1 LGFAICNGFGLPLAT
16 TLDYHYLTRDFENTI
31 ACSDAVVV
39 PTRPSFND
47 VEPFLH
53 TLKMIQTV
61 KPGVPTLV
69 VVNALTPYTISK
81 KLMDWLYAENLD
93 YKIATVARSEAFEQY
108 IGSGQYVVGNDRYG
122 RVSADIRRMNS
133 DFLYFLA

>member
-1 LGFAICNGFGLPLAT
+1 MGFTTYNGFGLPFAT

-47 VEPFLH
+47 VEPFLR
-53 TLKMIQTV
+53 TLKMVQTV

-69 VVNALTPYTISK
+69 VVNALTPYTMSK
-81 KLMDWLYAENLD
+81 KFMDWLYAEKLG

-108 IGSGQYVVGNDRYG
+108 IGSGQSVVGNDRYG
-122 RVSADIRRMNS
+122 RVSADIQRMNS
-133 DFLYFLA
+133 DIFGFLV

>member
-1 LGFAICNGFGLPLAT
+1 M
-16 TLDYHYLTRDFENTI
+16 DYHYLTRDFENTI